1 MTDLYWYYYI
11 YTGIE
16 LLYWYRWIRIFE
28 NWIVWEN
35 KREILL
41 LIFFIVVNSIIF
53 EYFLYNMKILH
64 FLYHK
69 EIYIAK
75 SLSISIIQE
84 GYSNIGY
91 HLKKNAHSYNVY
103 I

>member
-1 MTDLYWYYYI
+1 
-11 YTGIE
+11 
-16 LLYWYRWIRIFE
+16 
-28 NWIVWEN
+28 
-35 KREILL
+35 
-41 LIFFIVVNSIIF
+41 
-53 EYFLYNMKILH
+53 MKILH

-103 I
+103 IYRDVNS